1 MPSWDLSGNHMNE
14 NVSSRKLLGALADFT
29 PRTATP
35 LHNCDYVLQHSL
47 RVARQCWIQVCT
59 SAVHHVDG
67 LDLSTNKFEFGL
79 SPNAIT
85 LGVSKLLRT
94 TKRLT
99 QLNMAHS
106 KLGDEGMRL
115 FAAGLSRN
123 TTLRRLNLSENNIGE
138 IGSRV
143 LAEVSTN

>member
-1 MPSWDLSGNHMNE
+1 M
-14 NVSSRKLLGALADFT
+14 
-29 PRTATP
+29 
-35 LHNCDYVLQHSL
+35 
-47 RVARQCWIQVCT
+47 CT
-59 SAVHHVDG
+59 SAVHYVDG

-79 SPNAIT
+79 SPKAIN

-123 TTLRRLNLSENNIGE
+123 TTLRRLNLSKNNIGE